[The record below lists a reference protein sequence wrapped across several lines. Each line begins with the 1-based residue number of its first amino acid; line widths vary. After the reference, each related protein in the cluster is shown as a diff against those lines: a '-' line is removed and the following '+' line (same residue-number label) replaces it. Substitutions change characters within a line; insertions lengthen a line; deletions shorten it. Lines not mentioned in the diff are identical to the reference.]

1 MFVQIIRWFIIVLVS
16 YRDPTLTDS
25 VHSIFIQSMTGYWLW
40 QA

>member
-16 YRDPTLTDS
+16 YRHHTLTDS
-25 VHSIFIQSMTGYWLW
+25 VHSIFNQSMTGHWLW